1 MLEKAIAVLTQSFRV
16 FGRARATLMAAALT
30 YYTLLS
36 ISPLLILT
44 VAIAGYFYGDAL
56 VEAEVLDQ
64 IAQFTSED
72 VANTVKELITNTAQ
86 PESGIVA
93 TILSF
98 SILFYGASNLFTML
112 HDTFNIIWDVPYA
125 LRSTWWYT
133 IRQRLIGVGMVLSVG
148 LLLLAFMILGSVLGA
163 ISGYVS
169 TEFPNLV
176 GGIFLAER
184 SITFLLVPLIFTGI
198 NRALPDADVTWWDVL
213 IPSFITAMLLLG
225 SRTLI
230 SLYLQFSST
239 SAVYGAAGSLVVL
252 LVWVY
257 MMGLIV
263 FYGAA
268 LCKAFAGQFGSQ
280 QKGVAP

>member
-1 MLEKAIAVLTQSFRV
+1 MLEKVITVLTQSFRV

-64 IAQFTSED
+64 IAQFTSEE
-72 VANTVKELITNTAQ
+72 VANTVKELVTNTTQ
-86 PESGIVA
+86 PESGIIA
-93 TILSF
+93 TLLSF

-112 HDTFNIIWDVPYA
+112 HDTFNIIWDLPYS
-125 LRSTWWYT
+125 LRSTWWYA
-133 IRQRLIGVGMVLSVG
+133 IRQRLIGIAMVLVVG
-148 LLLLAFMILGSVLGA
+148 LLLLAFMVLGSVLGA
-163 ISGYVS
+163 IGDYVV
-169 TEFPNLV
+169 TEFPTLAN
-176 GGIFLAER
+176 GIFLAER
-184 SITFLLVPLIFTGI
+184 GSTFLLVPLIFVGI
-198 NRALPDADVTWWDVL
+198 NIWLPDTNPTLWDVL

-239 SAVYGAAGSLVVL
+239 SAVYGAAGSIVVL
-252 LVWVY
+252 LAWVY
-257 MMGLIV
+257 MMGSIV

-268 LCKAFAGQFGSQ
+268 LCKAFAEQFGSQ
-280 QKGVAP
+280 QEE